1 MASRPGRLRWKAKPD
16 ARAGAARVY
25 AAQTPKTRRRLRFA
39 IPLAALALFILG
51 GWAFRNKLAA
61 DRQGEWVRATRGDLV
76 TGFEVSGTLAAVS
89 SDSLGPPPLPDV
101 WQFKIARLEQ
111 EGADVKRGQPVLGFD
126 TTELQRRLDEKS
138 AESEEAR
145 KQIEKE
151 RSDLALQTKNERM
164 QLAEAEA
171 RLRKAALKL
180 EAPPDV
186 QAESARQT
194 IEIEHAIAKREATAV
209 RARLEALERAAAA
222 RIALLVSKQTQAA
235 DIVASTQ
242 SAIDQMSVK
251 APRDG
256 TVVYV
261 TNWNGEKKKVG
272 DDVWKADRVME
283 IPDLSSMKAEGEID
297 EADAGRVTIGQR
309 VTLRLDAH
317 PDQEF
322 HGTISG
328 AGRTVQRK
336 RGTQDP
342 LKVLRVDIKLDKTD
356 PAKMRPGMRFQG
368 LVELARVKNA
378 VLIPR
383 EAVSVSSLGPHV
395 YRRGPF
401 DVDMVPV
408 KLGRE
413 NDKSVEVL
421 QGIAPGDRVLV
432 AQANDK
438 EKKP

>member
-1 MASRPGRLRWKAKPD
+1 MAKYVRLR
-16 ARAGAARVY
+16 Y
-25 AAQTPKTRRRLRFA
+25 A
-39 IPLAALALFILG
+39 IPLAAVVLFLFG
-51 GWAFRNKLAA
+51 GWTLRNKLAA
-61 DRQGEWVRATRGDLV
+61 DRQGEWVRSTRGDLV

-89 SDSLGPPPLPDV
+89 SDTLGPPPIDDV
-101 WQFKIARLEQ
+101 WQFKISRLEQ

-151 RSDLALQTKNERM
+151 RSDLALQTKGERM

-171 RLRKAALKL
+171 RLGKAKLKL
-180 EAPPDV
+180 EAPADI
-186 QAESARQT
+186 QAISERQT
-194 IEIEHAIAKREATAV
+194 VEIEFNIAKREAAAI
-209 RARLEALERAAAA
+209 RARIEALERAAQA
-222 RIALLVSKQTQAA
+222 RIALLVSKQSQAA
-235 DIVASTQ
+235 AIVARTQ
-242 SAIDQMSVK
+242 RAIQMMTVV

-261 TNWNGEKKKVG
+261 TNWNGDKKKVG
-272 DDVWKADRVME
+272 DDVWKADRVLE
-283 IPDLSSMKAEGEID
+283 IPDLNNMKADGEVD
-297 EADAGRVTIGQR
+297 EADAGRVKIGQR

-322 HGTISG
+322 QGTIVA

-368 LVELARVKNA
+368 TIELARVKDA

-383 EAVSVSSLGPHV
+383 EAVSVASTGPYVH
-395 YRRGPF
+395 RRTPF
-401 DVDMVPV
+401 DVDVVPV

-413 NDKSVEVL
+413 NDKFVEVL
-421 QGIAPGDRVLV
+421 EGIQPGDRVLV
-432 AQANDK
+432 SKAGEE
-438 EKKP
+438 EKQS